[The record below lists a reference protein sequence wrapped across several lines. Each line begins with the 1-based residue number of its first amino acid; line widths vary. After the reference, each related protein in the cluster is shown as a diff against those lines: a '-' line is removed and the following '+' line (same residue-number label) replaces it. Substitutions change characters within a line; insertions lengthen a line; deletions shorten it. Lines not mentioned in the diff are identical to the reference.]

1 MNRVEKALSLGY
13 KQELPTF
20 EIKAGLSYMRR
31 VRFLTVAL
39 IISLVL
45 VAPQI
50 RVSATKLH
58 RPTNYAAG
66 DVVVKLKTGAP
77 ELQVADQAERLVR
90 ISRLGSEQGNAVSD
104 RAAEPLAR
112 STSNERVSEII
123 AGRGLDRVF
132 VLKFDPGVDVRSIVS
147 ELRARDDVEYA
158 EPNYLITFGT
168 LVPNDPQF
176 ALQWALFNP
185 GLYINDSPS
194 TQNADIKASQAWD
207 ITTGSRDVIVAVTDT
222 GVDLTHPDL
231 ERNIYTNAQEIP
243 GNGID
248 DDHNGYIDDV
258 HGFNVAD
265 QNGDTSDAVGHGT
278 FMAGIIAAEM
288 NNNIGISGISQS
300 KILPA
305 RFYKRYGPDPSQ
317 FSATVVDGA
326 RALLYSIA
334 AGASIINASWSTKL
348 ISNDSEDA
356 GRLLEDAVKA
366 TNDAGVLLVCLA
378 GNEGF
383 NLDYSRIYPASY
395 GLPNQIVVAAS
406 DFNDEIWHPLFN
418 PYVITSGF
426 GPHSVH
432 LAAPGVSVVTTQ
444 ARGDCLL
451 CTKSRDPQD
460 WYAREDGTSIS
471 TAYVSGVAALV
482 KSRYPNDSGI
492 LLKRRI
498 LEGVEVKDSLRDV
511 NGELTVITG
520 GRLSALGALNV
531 KLNIT
536 PPTLTEFTY
545 KAKNEK
551 FIVYGS
557 AMQQGVQVI
566 VDKIAYTTKPHS
578 DDGTA
583 FLARVPKT
591 AIPAG
596 RPVEVKVR
604 NPDGGESQII
614 ILTR

>member
-1 MNRVEKALSLGY
+1 
-13 KQELPTF
+13 
-20 EIKAGLSYMRR
+20 MRTL
-31 VRFLTVAL
+31 RFLTVAL

-50 RVSATKLH
+50 RVSATKVLGS
-58 RPTNYAAG
+58 TNYAAG
-66 DVVVKLKTGAP
+66 EVVVKLKAGAP
-77 ELQVADQAERLVR
+77 ELQVADRTERLMR
-90 ISRLGSEQGNAVSD
+90 ISRLVSEEGSAVSD
-104 RAAEPLAR
+104 RAAEPLAT
-112 STSNERVSEII
+112 STSNERVNKII
-123 AGRGLDRVF
+123 ADRGLDRVF
-132 VLKFDPGVDVRSIVS
+132 VLKVNPEADIHSIVS
-147 ELRARDDVEYA
+147 DLRARDDVEYA

-168 LVPNDPQF
+168 VVPNDPQF
-176 ALQWALFNP
+176 ALQWALLNP
-185 GLYINDSPS
+185 GLYINDAPS
-194 TQNADIKASQAWD
+194 TQNADIKASPAWD
-207 ITTGSRDVIVAVTDT
+207 ITKGSPDVIIAVTDT
-222 GVDLTHPDL
+222 GIDLTHPDL
-231 ERNIYTNAQEIP
+231 ERNIYTNTRETP

-288 NNNIGISGISQS
+288 NNNIGITGVCQS
-300 KILPA
+300 KIVPA
-305 RFYKRYGPDPSQ
+305 RFYKRYGPDPFQ
-317 FSATVVDGA
+317 FSATVIDGA
-326 RALLYSIA
+326 RAFLYSIA

-348 ISNDSEDA
+348 ISDDLPADA
-356 GRLLEDAVKA
+356 SRVLEDAVIA

-383 NLDYSRIYPASY
+383 NLDYSKIYPASY

-406 DFNDEIWHPLFN
+406 DFNDEIWHPLFY
-418 PYVITSGF
+418 PWLITTGF

-432 LAAPGVSVVTTQ
+432 LTAPGVSVLTTQ

-451 CTKSRDPQD
+451 CTQSREPEE

-471 TAYVSGVAALV
+471 AAYVSGVAALL
-482 KSRYPNDSGI
+482 KSKYPNDSGI

-498 LEGVEVKDSLRDV
+498 LEGVEVKDSLRSFE
-511 NGELTVITG
+511 GELTVITG
-520 GRLSALGALNV
+520 GRLNALGALNV
-531 KLNIT
+531 QVNIT

-557 AMQQGVQVI
+557 GMQQGVRVI
-566 VDKIAYTTKPHS
+566 VGKSSYTTKPRS

-596 RPVEVKVR
+596 IPVEVKVR
-604 NPDGGESQII
+604 NPDGGESQVI

>member
-1 MNRVEKALSLGY
+1 
-13 KQELPTF
+13 
-20 EIKAGLSYMRR
+20 MRR

-39 IISLVL
+39 IFPLVL
-45 VAPQI
+45 IAPQL
-50 RVSATKLH
+50 RVFATKVH
-58 RPTNYAAG
+58 SPTNYAAG
-66 DVVVKLKTGAP
+66 EVVVKLKTGAP
-77 ELQVADQAERLVR
+77 ELQVADQAERLMR
-90 ISRLGSEQGNAVSD
+90 IARLGGEQGAAVSD
-104 RAAEPLAR
+104 RAAEPLAK
-112 STSNERVSEII
+112 STSNERLSEII
-123 AGRGLDRVF
+123 ADRGLDRVF
-132 VLKFDPGVDVRSIVS
+132 VLKFDPGADVQSIVS

-158 EPNYLITFGT
+158 EPNYLITLGT
-168 LVPNDPQF
+168 VVPNDPDF
-176 ALQWALFNP
+176 AIQWALFNP
-185 GLYINDSPS
+185 GLFINDSFS

-207 ITTGSRDVIVAVTDT
+207 ITTGSPNVIIAVTDT
-222 GVDLTHPDL
+222 GIDLTHPDL
-231 ERNIYTNAQEIP
+231 ARNIYTNTQEIP

-288 NNNIGISGISQS
+288 NNNIGISGVCQS

-317 FSATVVDGA
+317 FSATVIDGA

-348 ISNDSEDA
+348 ISDDLPADA
-356 GRLLEDAVKA
+356 PRVLEDAVKA

-383 NLDYSRIYPASY
+383 NLDYSRIYPPSY

-406 DFNDEIWHPLFN
+406 DFNDEIWHPVFN
-418 PYVITSGF
+418 PFVINSGF

-432 LAAPGVSVVTTQ
+432 LAAPGVSVLTTQ

-451 CTKSRDPQD
+451 CTQSSDPQD

-471 TAYVSGVAALV
+471 AAYVSGVAALV

-498 LEGVEVKDSLRDV
+498 LEGVEIKDSLRTF

-531 KLNIT
+531 QVHIT

-557 AMQQGVQVI
+557 GMQQGVQVI
-566 VDKIAYTTKPHS
+566 VGKIAFTTKPRS
-578 DDGTA
+578 DDGSA
-583 FLARVPKT
+583 FLARVPKD
-591 AIPAG
+591 ALPAG
-596 RPVEVKVR
+596 TPVEIKLR
-604 NPDGGESQII
+604 NPDGGESQVI

>member
-1 MNRVEKALSLGY
+1 MV
-13 KQELPTF
+13 
-20 EIKAGLSYMRR
+20 LSYMRT

-39 IISLVL
+39 VIPIVL
-45 VAPQI
+45 AAPQL
-50 RVSATKLH
+50 RVSAAKFH

-66 DVVVKLKTGAP
+66 EVVVKLKSGAP
-77 ELQVADQAERLVR
+77 ELQVADQAERLAR
-90 ISRLGSEQGNAVSD
+90 ISRLGSEEASAVFD
-104 RAAEPLAR
+104 RAAEPLTI
-112 STSNERVSEII
+112 STSNKRMSEII
-123 AGRGLDRVF
+123 TGRGLDRVF
-132 VLKFDPGVDVRSIVS
+132 VLKIDPDADVDSIVS
-147 ELRARDDVEYA
+147 ELRALDEVEYA

-176 ALQWALFNP
+176 ALQWALLNP

-207 ITTGSRDVIVAVTDT
+207 ITMGSPDVIIALTDT

-231 ERNIYTNAQEIP
+231 TRNIYTNTREIP

-288 NNNIGISGISQS
+288 NNNIGISGVCQS
-300 KILPA
+300 KILPV

-317 FSATVVDGA
+317 FSATVIDAA
-326 RALLYSIA
+326 RSLLYSIA

-348 ISNDSEDA
+348 ISNDLPADA
-356 GRLLEDAVKA
+356 STVLEDAVKA
-366 TNDAGVLLVCLA
+366 TNDAGALLVCLA

-383 NLDYSRIYPASY
+383 NLDYSKIYPASY

-426 GPHSVH
+426 GPHSVN
-432 LAAPGVSVVTTQ
+432 LAAPGVSVLTTQ
-444 ARGDCLL
+444 ARGNCLL
-451 CTKSRDPQD
+451 CTQSSDPND

-471 TAYVSGVAALV
+471 AAYVSGVAALV

-498 LEGVEVKDSLRDV
+498 VEGVEVKDSLRDV

-520 GRLSALGALNV
+520 GRLSALGALNANP
-531 KLNIT
+531 NII
-536 PPTLTEFTY
+536 PPTLRELTY

-557 AMQQGVQVI
+557 GMQQGVQVI
-566 VDKIAYTTKPHS
+566 VGKTPYATKPRS

-583 FLARVPKT
+583 FLARVPKD
-591 AIPAG
+591 ALPAG
-596 RPVEVKVR
+596 IPVEIKVR
-604 NPDGGESQII
+604 NPDGAESQII

>member
-1 MNRVEKALSLGY
+1 
-13 KQELPTF
+13 
-20 EIKAGLSYMRR
+20 MRR
-31 VRFLTVAL
+31 IPFLTIGL
-39 IISLVL
+39 IIPVVL
-45 VAPQI
+45 FAPQI
-50 RVSATKLH
+50 RVSATKVH

-66 DVVVKLKTGAP
+66 EVVIKLKSGAP
-77 ELQVADQAERLVR
+77 VLQAADQAERLVR
-90 ISRLGSEQGNAVSD
+90 ISRLGGQEGSVVSD
-104 RAAEPLAR
+104 RTAEPFAG
-112 STSNERVSEII
+112 STSNKRVSEII
-123 AGRGLDRVF
+123 TDRGLDRVF
-132 VLKFDPGVDVRSIVS
+132 VLKFDPGADVRSIVS
-147 ELRARDDVEYA
+147 ELRARDDIEYA

-168 LVPNDPQF
+168 VVPNDPKF

-185 GLYINDSPS
+185 GLYINEFPS
-194 TQNADIKASQAWD
+194 TQNADIKASEAWD
-207 ITTGSRDVIVAVTDT
+207 LTKGSPNVIVAVTDT
-222 GVDLTHPDL
+222 GIDLTHPDL
-231 ERNIYTNAQEIP
+231 ARNIYTNTQEIP
-243 GNGID
+243 GNAID

-278 FMAGIIAAEM
+278 FMAGVIAAEM
-288 NNNIGISGISQS
+288 NNNIGISGVCQS

-317 FSATVVDGA
+317 FSASVVDGA

-348 ISNDSEDA
+348 ISNDLPQDA
-356 GRLLEDAVKA
+356 ARLLEDAVKA

-378 GNEGF
+378 GNDGF
-383 NLDYSRIYPASY
+383 NLDYSRIYPSSY

-418 PYVITSGF
+418 PFVITSGF

-432 LAAPGVSVVTTQ
+432 LAAPGVSVLTTQ

-451 CTKSRDPQD
+451 CTQSLDPED

-471 TAYVSGVAALV
+471 AAYVSGVAALV
-482 KSRYPNDSGI
+482 KTRYPNDSGI

-511 NGELTVITG
+511 NGALTVITG

-531 KLNIT
+531 KPNII

-557 AMQQGVQVI
+557 GMQQGVQVI
-566 VDKIAYTTKPHS
+566 VGKTAYSTKPRS
-578 DDGTA
+578 EDGSA
-583 FLARVPKT
+583 FLARVPKDALPT
-591 AIPAG
+591 G
-596 RPVEVKVR
+596 TPVEIKVR

>member
-1 MNRVEKALSLGY
+1 
-13 KQELPTF
+13 
-20 EIKAGLSYMRR
+20 MRT
-31 VRFLTVAL
+31 VHFLTVIL
-39 IISLVL
+39 IIPLVL
-45 VAPQI
+45 GAPQI
-50 RVSATKLH
+50 RVSATKVIA
-58 RPTNYAAG
+58 PKNYAAG
-66 DVVVKLKTGAP
+66 EVVIKLKTGAP

-90 ISRLGSEQGNAVSD
+90 IARLGSEVGGAVSD
-104 RAAEPLAR
+104 RVAEPLANN
-112 STSNERVSEII
+112 TSNERVREII

-132 VLKFDPGVDVRSIVS
+132 VLKLDPGIDVHSIVN
-147 ELRARDDVEYA
+147 ELRARDDIEYA
-158 EPNYLITFGT
+158 EPNYLVSFGT
-168 LVPNDPQF
+168 VVPNDPQF

-185 GLYINDSPS
+185 GLYIDDFPS
-194 TQNADIKASQAWD
+194 TQNADIKASQAWE
-207 ITTGSRDVIVAVTDT
+207 ITMGSPDVIIALSDT

-231 ERNIYTNAQEIP
+231 ERNIYTNTREIP

-248 DDHNGYIDDV
+248 DDHNGYIDDI

-278 FMAGIIAAEM
+278 FMAGIIAAEI
-288 NNNIGISGISQS
+288 NNNIGISGVCQS

-305 RFYKRYGPDPSQ
+305 RFYKRSQSDPTE
-317 FSATVVDGA
+317 FSATVIDGA
-326 RALLYSIA
+326 RSLLYSIA

-348 ISNDSEDA
+348 ISDDLPADA
-356 GRLLEDAVKA
+356 SQVLEDAVKA
-366 TNDAGVLLVCLA
+366 TNDAGALLVCLA

-395 GLPNQIVVAAS
+395 GQPNQIVVAAS

-426 GPHSVH
+426 GPHSVN
-432 LAAPGVSVVTTQ
+432 LAAPGVSVLTTQ
-444 ARGDCLL
+444 ARGNCFL
-451 CTKSRDPQD
+451 CTQSLDPHD

-471 TAYVSGVAALV
+471 AALVSGVAALV
-482 KSRYPNDSGI
+482 KSRYPNDSSI

-498 LEGVEVKDSLRDV
+498 LEGVEVTENLRDY
-511 NGELTVITG
+511 VITS
-520 GRLSALGALNV
+520 GRLSALGALNAV
-531 KLNIT
+531 LNIT

-557 AMQQGVQVI
+557 GMQQGLQVI
-566 VDKIAYTTKPHS
+566 VGKIAYSTKPRS

-583 FLARVPKT
+583 FLARVPKA
-591 AIPAG
+591 AIPPG
-596 RPVEVKVR
+596 TPVEVKVR
-604 NPDGGESQII
+604 NPDGGESQVI